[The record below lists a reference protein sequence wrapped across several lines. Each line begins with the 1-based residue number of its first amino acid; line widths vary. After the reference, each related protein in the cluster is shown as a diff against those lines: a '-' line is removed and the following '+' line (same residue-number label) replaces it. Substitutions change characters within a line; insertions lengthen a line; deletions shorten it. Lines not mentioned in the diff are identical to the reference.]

1 MEVVDALPV
10 LESSLVTAQPD
21 TAVLPA
27 SSDSPKQQA
36 NNKKRRNRTRRS
48 KSKTAVAQ
56 AAAQE
61 AGADV
66 SDVVA
71 VADIASAVANAI
83 SASGVTQ
90 AFDAVVNNI
99 VARQIKALTP
109 AGQSADPQMR
119 QLFTDLQGK
128 IDTIQA
134 QLEQVS
140 AERDLLKTVLK
151 EELGINDLSKY
162 QEGASK
168 DALGAQYLQ
177 LLHVPELAAAYAKE
191 ASDLQQEKPDAARA
205 VRLAD
210 LIVRAAFQLFPGDGL
225 AEKLARC
232 LLLDAAEAV
241 AETGKDGGWPVLAR
255 HDAGQVPLPLPLHCL
270 WQAWALP
277 KSRCSTRAALPWTHA
292 ASHTCSAAAPITR
305 PALRPALTRPAPPLA
320 PADGEV
326 MPQLDS
332 PLLLLLPCSPA
343 RPAPVPLQMA
353 TSCPSWRSPWQRPP
367 PCCWSM

>member
-1 MEVVDALPV
+1 MLQASPVEVADALPV
-10 LESSLVTAQPD
+10 LESSLVTVQP
-21 TAVLPA
+21 AAAALPA
-27 SSDSPKQQA
+27 SSDSAQQQA
-36 NNKKRRNRTRRS
+36 NNKKRRTRRRRS
-48 KSKTAVAQ
+48 KSNTSVAQ

-90 AFDAVVNNI
+90 AFDAVLNNI
-99 VARQIKALTP
+99 VARQIRALTP

-162 QEGASK
+162 QEGAAK
-168 DALGAQYLQ
+168 DALGAAYKQ

-191 ASDLQQEKPDAARA
+191 AADLLEENPDAARG

-210 LIVRAAFQLFPGDGL
+210 LIVRAAFQLFAGDGL
-225 AEKLARC
+225 SEKLARC

-241 AETGKDGGWPVLAR
+241 AETGKDGGWTVLLR
-255 HDAGQVPLPLPLHCL
+255 
-270 WQAWALP
+270 
-277 KSRCSTRAALPWTHA
+277 HA
-292 ASHTCSAAAPITR
+292 AG
-305 PALRPALTRPAPPLA
+305 L
-320 PADGEV
+320 
-326 MPQLDS
+326 
-332 PLLLLLPCSPA
+332 
-343 RPAPVPLQMA
+343 VPLQVDWQA
-353 TSCPSWRSPWQRPP
+353 RASPSAGAAPGQHA
-367 PCCWSM
+367 